1 MFYKSACLYYW
12 CNCKLILK
20 IHYYSAWTG
29 TWSSTE
35 FPQMVSNE
43 KVLPQSTGTVL
54 SCLPT
59 VLPSVST
66 TVHSSRKLLEVM
78 SLYIYLSIL
87 LAVLTLDQ
95 WLCLVSN
102 FLPIQSLLALLDES
116 WVNAHYQWYATLDLF
131 LPPDFCVLD
140 SGFDKRQSEWSEW
153 EEVGTQGETSI
164 SGVTFAGMYS
174 SLNMP
179 PPLLLG
185 IFVPAV
191 SSTWF

>member
-1 MFYKSACLYYW
+1 
-12 CNCKLILK
+12 
-20 IHYYSAWTG
+20 
-29 TWSSTE
+29 
-35 FPQMVSNE
+35 MVSNE

-102 FLPIQSLLALLDES
+102 FLPIQSLLALL
-116 WVNAHYQWYATLDLF
+116 
-131 LPPDFCVLD
+131 
-140 SGFDKRQSEWSEW
+140 
-153 EEVGTQGETSI
+153 
-164 SGVTFAGMYS
+164 M
-174 SLNMP
+174 SL
-179 PPLLLG
+179 G
-185 IFVPAV
+185 
-191 SSTWF
+191 